1 VIRPIETSEALEA
14 TQQTQPNR
22 AVGPATAA
30 GKTFATVL
38 AREKKSTTAAAET
51 ESAEAAKRPTHRKH
65 PIDAPEHEVWRP
77 VRGND
82 DYAKIVEGPRAG
94 YYINLSRGDRRGE
107 IFKVEERD
115 GKRVHV
121 YGSGENEKV
130 IEALKDSGRVPGN
143 ARGASAARVPK
154 GEQWAPVD
162 GVSNYADILNGKRN
176 GYYVNTSGGVRD
188 GMAFQIVKDGDR
200 VLHVYGK
207 GKNRQVI
214 EVSSGKADG
223 KKADESAPATDDTRT
238 NGVNADGSAGA
249 ESTGGTRADD

>member
-1 VIRPIETSEALEA
+1 MIRPIETSEALEA
-14 TQQTQPNR
+14 TQPQPTR
-22 AVGPATAA
+22 PVSPATAA

-38 AREKKSTTAAAET
+38 AHEKKTAN
-51 ESAEAAKRPTHRKH
+51 AEATGGHQAAKVPTHKKH
-65 PIDAPEHEVWRP
+65 AIDAPEGEVWRP

-82 DYAKIVEGPRAG
+82 NYAKITDGPREG
-94 YYINLSRGDRRGE
+94 YYINLSRGERRGE
-107 IFKVEERD
+107 VFKVEHRD

-121 YGSGENEKV
+121 YGSGDQEKV

-143 ARGASAARVPK
+143 AREAGAARVPK
-154 GEQWAPVD
+154 GEEWAPVK

-188 GMAFQIVKDGDR
+188 GMVFQIVKDGDR

-214 EVSSGKADG
+214 EVSSGKDTKPDA
-223 KKADESAPATDDTRT
+223 APTTDSTATD
-238 NGVNADGSAGA
+238 GVNADGSAGA
-249 ESTGGTRADD
+249 EGTGGTRAND